1 MHSFFAI
8 SVATFNVALILLS
21 LVSFSVLA
29 CSSASAQ
36 SQRRNLPPVRMDSFV
51 QQAGGMAE
59 SIYGDESFKG
69 PPPYYNFTREH
80 RINTG
85 IVGTRDAGLTTGH
98 GSLMPS
104 AWGADEYIGGPEMD
118 YSGANHGVHTPPNPN
133 GVGYDLS
140 QIERENRDLLAA
152 YSSLQYR
159 ITQLEMQLFNGALG
173 ILERARAAKEL
184 KDAMSQSSEMASRLA
199 NLNKMR
205 EVASGL

>member
-1 MHSFFAI
+1 MHCLCAI
-8 SVATFNVALILLS
+8 SVATSNVALILFSLFSLS
-21 LVSFSVLA
+21 SLS
-29 CSSASAQ
+29 CSSAYAQ
-36 SQRRNLPPVRMDSFV
+36 NQRRNLPPVRMDSFV

-59 SIYGDESFKG
+59 SIYGDESFNG
-69 PPPYYNFTREH
+69 PPPYYNFTRDH

-133 GVGYDLS
+133 DVGYDLR
-140 QIERENRDLLAA
+140 QIEHENRNLLAA

-173 ILERARAAKEL
+173 VLERAKAAREL

-205 EVASGL
+205 ELASGL